1 MNLKKLTT
9 LLFAGVT
16 AATPFATNAQNPTIL
31 QGNYVSNVF
40 GQANFVLN
48 PNAQTNVANVAVTN
62 ATRTR
67 STTTPLV
74 ATTEFNVT
82 VTSANGTAVWATRSF
97 DAGMK
102 NQNCEARFSY
112 RGFQATSK
120 AQIKQGANVI
130 AELTLTPSATDPRIA
145 SINFPCGDLSSATT
159 FVITDSAT
167 LSGTNEIG
175 GIYVGLATNQ
185 ANLAQAELVGTWKM
199 TGAPNCT
206 FSLTN
211 TTFNQFNVDS
221 DCNSPVVTGSVIAPQ
236 GKRPWID
243 ISNPKPGNYHVIA
256 KGSFFNTQPN
266 VGMYV
271 RLTAAK
277 SAGNDSSSNS
287 RIYGSNS
294 NLIIPVTLSMNTTYT
309 SGTLGFVIDAAT
321 ANAAYPIQLT
331 NDNTLTELSFEVYR
345 FPSSSELVVT
355 PETQNVW
362 GGVEYTNQN
371 QSLFSGVADPTAFTA
386 YTNSTWNQP
395 TLLKGKAQVSTTNS
409 GNDLGFSIPNLPVGS
424 YKISLSGG
432 INSIAIGASTQAS
445 CNFRIR
451 ETTLNQEV
459 VKYSHFDSR
468 DSSNINSRDLITAAN
483 GVFENT
489 SVATRNFIL
498 EANKRYDTSSGNL
511 GVCEVFSANNPGTT
525 SAGNTKISIILTP
538 IDNASNSAL
547 YVQGPVKSAGTGAAI
562 PAGYVGETRHG
573 NFSSCPTSGAYANL
587 ATITITPGVWQ
598 VQATFNIAA
607 PGTLTDFLVF
617 VTANSSQSWRLS
629 SYNDGYFVPQLT
641 VTRFSTQT
649 PMQFVKY
656 DGTTMYLFH
665 NNSWSFPISSA
676 TGQLWARAY
685 RSSTSCSSGSTSI
698 QAIRIN

>member
-1 MNLKKLTT
+1 MNLKKLTA

-16 AATPFATNAQNPTIL
+16 ATTPLVTNAQNPTIL
-31 QGNYVSNVF
+31 QGNYISNVF

-48 PNAQTNVANVAVTN
+48 PNAQTNVANVTLTN
-62 ATRTR
+62 ATATR

-74 ATTEFNVT
+74 ATSEWNVT
-82 VTSANGTAVWATRSF
+82 VTSANGTAAWATRSF

-120 AQIKQGANVI
+120 AQIKQGANVV

-167 LSGTNEIG
+167 LSGTHEIG

-185 ANLAQAELVGTWKM
+185 ANVAQAEMVGEFVDAYCSGQANLTTGTLQQFYAPNVAGTCLVGSVQGKASAALSDYNTLKFGFSNLPPGEYM
-199 TGAPNCT
+199 LHLPAYAGGGTGTNVQGDRCDVRIRETTLNITDGYSGGAT
-206 FSLTN
+206 FSTSTRANSNIATAFKFTN
-211 TTFNQFNVDS
+211 PS
-221 DCNSPVVTGSVIAPQ
+221 TGDRIFQVEGARI
-236 GKRPWID
+236 
-243 ISNPKPGNYHVIA
+243 
-256 KGSFFNTQPN
+256 F
-266 VGMYV
+266 
-271 RLTAAK
+271 
-277 SAGNDSSSNS
+277 SSSS
-287 RIYGSNS
+287 GCGVGLSGIGSTKNQIK
-294 NLIIPVTLSMNTTYT
+294 L
-309 SGTLGFVIDAAT
+309 
-321 ANAAYPIQLT
+321 
-331 NDNTLTELSFEVYR
+331 YR

-432 INSIAIGASTQAS
+432 INSIAVGTSTAAS

-451 ETTLNQEV
+451 ETTLNEDV
-459 VKYSHFDSR
+459 VKYAHFDSR
-468 DSSNINSRDLITAAN
+468 DTLNFSTRDLITAAN
-483 GVFENT
+483 GVFENP

-498 EANKRYDTSSGNL
+498 EANKRADTSSGNL
-511 GVCEVFSANNPGTT
+511 GVCEAFSANNPGTT
-525 SAGNTKISIILTP
+525 AAGNTKISIILTP

-547 YVQGPVKSAGTGAAI
+547 YVQGPVKSASTGTAI
-562 PAGYVGETRHG
+562 PTGYQGEE
-573 NFSSCPTSGAYANL
+573 L
-587 ATITITPGVWQ
+587 
-598 VQATFNIAA
+598 
-607 PGTLTDFLVF
+607 
-617 VTANSSQSWRLS
+617 
-629 SYNDGYFVPQLT
+629 
-641 VTRFSTQT
+641 
-649 PMQFVKY
+649 
-656 DGTTMYLFH
+656 
-665 NNSWSFPISSA
+665 
-676 TGQLWARAY
+676 
-685 RSSTSCSSGSTSI
+685 SGSTISGTGDACAQITVTPGQWILYGTAWKDITSSTGKLSLDVEITTTSGSFPANTGSFQRVFSDSTTTDQLIHTSLIVRTTTTQTYYLNCRLVNITGVNTGTNSNSI
-698 QAIRIN
+698 FKAVRLN